1 MCFRDPIAQR
11 MLVAYRDISRCNGQ
25 QVRGRSGVVGVAILR
40 LASDTAAQSAN
51 RA

>member
-1 MCFRDPIAQR
+1 MCFLDPIAQR
-11 MLVAYRDISRCNGQ
+11 MLADISRCNGQ

-40 LASDTAAQSAN
+40 LASDAAAQSAN